1 MFRFIESKLDGVNIN
16 YFIRTYGNG
25 LALITLGGLK
35 STAFIFNSVLYEMV
49 EDPTY
54 YA

>member
-1 MFRFIESKLDGVNIN
+1 MFRFIENELDYANIN
-16 YFIRTYGNG
+16 YFKRSYGDG
-25 LALITLGGLK
+25 PAFITFGGLK